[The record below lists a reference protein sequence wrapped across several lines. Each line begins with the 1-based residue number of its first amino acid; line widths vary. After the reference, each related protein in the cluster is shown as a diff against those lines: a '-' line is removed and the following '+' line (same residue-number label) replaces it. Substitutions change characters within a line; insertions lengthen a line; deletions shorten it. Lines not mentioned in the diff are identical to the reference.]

1 MKNRTNERA
10 EYRLVARMRGNE
22 LTVSASLH
30 DDLRAELRRRI
41 RETAR
46 RTDERDT
53 AALDECIAWERLG
66 EFSLLSEEPSEA
78 AEAFRQ
84 AIRSALAGCRHA
96 SERRP
101 RTAQRLRRKYRDL
114 AERLAVLGDHEAWLQ
129 ALLHEERLLRRPK
142 AADRKQ
148 TATAGQ
154 KQAAPVDR
162 KQPGPAGRKP

>member
-1 MKNRTNERA
+1 MKNQTNDQA
-10 EYRLVARMRGNE
+10 VYRLVARMRGQE

-41 RETAR
+41 RETSR

-66 EFSLLSEEPSEA
+66 DFLLLSEEPAEA

-84 AIRSALAGCRHA
+84 AIRSALGGCRYA
-96 SERRP
+96 SGQRP

-114 AERLAVLGDHEAWLQ
+114 VERLATLGDHEAWLQ
-129 ALLHEERLLRRPK
+129 ALLHEERLLLRRPK
-142 AADRKQ
+142 P
-148 TATAGQ
+148 TAGR
-154 KQAAPVDR
+154 QAGASER
-162 KQPGPAGRKP
+162 KH